1 MKKTIAVLI
10 LALLAA
16 VAAWAGYAS
25 VELEREAEREVGY
38 LGKVAEIAGDGA
50 VVEQL
55 RTTWTNTAE
64 VVTSVTTVGTNE
76 VTTVTTVTTNYY
88 RSVAGETTN
97 TLAVGDFV
105 LPNDRLREAGGI
117 TLTTVILEM

>member
-1 MKKTIAVLI
+1 MKKKMAVLV
-10 LALLAA
+10 LALAAA

-76 VTTVTTVTTNYY
+76 VTTVTTNYY
-88 RSVAGETTN
+88 RSVAGETTRRTQSIKCVRVN
-97 TLAVGDFV
+97 VK
-105 LPNDRLREAGGI
+105 
-117 TLTTVILEM
+117 

>member
-1 MKKTIAVLI
+1 MKKTIAVLV

-38 LGKVAEIAGDGA
+38 LGKVAEIVGDGA
-50 VVEQL
+50 SVEQI
-55 RTTWTNTAE
+55 RTEWTNTAE
-64 VVTSVTTVGTNE
+64 IVTSVTTVGTNE
-76 VTTVTTVTTNYY
+76 VTTVVTNYY

-105 LPNDRLREAGGI
+105 LPNDRLREAGEI
-117 TLTTVILEM
+117 TLTTIILEM

>member
-1 MKKTIAVLI
+1 MKKTIAMLV

-38 LGKVAEIAGDGA
+38 LGKVAEIVGAGA
-50 VVEQL
+50 SVSQI
-55 RTTWTNTAE
+55 RTEWTNTAE

-76 VTTVTTVTTNYY
+76 VTTVTTNYY
-88 RSVAGETTN
+88 RSAAGEVTN
-97 TLAVGDFV
+97 TLSTGDFV

-117 TLTTVILEM
+117 PLTTVILDM

>member
-1 MKKTIAVLI
+1 MKKLIAVLV

-38 LGKVAEIAGDGA
+38 LGKVAEIVGDGA
-50 VVEQL
+50 SVEQI
-55 RTTWTNTAE
+55 RTEWTNTAE

-76 VTTVTTVTTNYY
+76 VTTVTTNYY
-88 RSVAGETTN
+88 RSAAGKTTN
-97 TLAVGDFV
+97 TLATGDYV
-105 LPNDRLREAGGI
+105 LPNDLLRETGGI
-117 TLTTVILEM
+117 TLTTVILEL